1 MKPQMNTNE
10 HGYFLDFF
18 SKFNNRKIF
27 YLSVCICVHLWLIF
41 LFACSSAPTDLRSFA
56 PNETLIYLET
66 KDLSITLETLTQNET
81 FKNLAQN
88 SKDFSVV
95 KNVQVAVAVTGFE
108 TSEKQL
114 TGENSAL
121 NFKPRFVA
129 VADTHLWS
137 WQTRAFAEEILGN
150 FVNETYG
157 GEVNLEVTGKDGG
170 DWYEWT
176 AQDGRKVF
184 AFVEGSLVFFSN
196 DQAAIE
202 KSLAVKKGEGESL
215 MKNENLRRAY
225 DSNAENK
232 LAFGY
237 VSPEGIAQI
246 ANIAG
251 VSAAIEASESN
262 DGRNFIS
269 RVLPQ
274 ILRNTTKEIVW
285 TATKNEQGIEDK
297 FAVSLD
303 SKFSTVFKETLAPS
317 SQNQTNLPE
326 FLPSDI
332 FSATKY
338 NLKNPLIAWRSLL
351 LVTKETTD
359 AVSGNFLQQ
368 FSGSLLSS
376 YGISDAEM
384 FLSSIDSESFTA
396 QFDAEG
402 EKSVTIVSV
411 KDAENIKK
419 SLSEIIDFKTSA
431 EKTENAEIW
440 HSKDKQISAAFAG
453 NILILGNAESVLK
466 CLQAKLS
473 GQNFTNNP
481 TFGKF
486 SETKATAT
494 TFGKNLD
501 SAEKIVGILGNL
513 KEGNKGSATTFLTQT
528 EFTERGIERKT
539 VSDFGFIGT
548 ILEQLEE

>member
-1 MKPQMNTNE
+1 MNTNE

-41 LFACSSAPTDLRSFA
+41 LFACSSSPTDLRSFA

-66 KDLSITLETLTQNET
+66 KDLSITLESLTQNET

-88 SKDFSVV
+88 SKDFSPV

-129 VADTHLWS
+129 IADTHLWS
-137 WQTRAFAEEILGN
+137 WQTRSFAEEILGN

-170 DWYEWT
+170 NWYEWT

-215 MKNENLRRAY
+215 MKNENLRRTY
-225 DSNAENK
+225 DLNAENK

-251 VSAAIEASESN
+251 VSTAIQSTETE
-262 DGRNFIS
+262 DGRNFIV

-285 TATKNEQGIEDK
+285 TAIKNEKGIEDK
-297 FAVSLD
+297 FAVLLD
-303 SKFSTVFKETLAPS
+303 PKFSTVFKETLVTS
-317 SQNQTNLPE
+317 SQNQTNLAE
-326 FLPSDI
+326 FLPSDV
-332 FSATKY
+332 FSVTKY
-338 NLKNPLIAWRSLL
+338 DLKNPLIAWRSLL
-351 LVTKETTD
+351 LVTKEATD

-376 YGISDAEM
+376 YGISDAET
-384 FLSSIDSESFTA
+384 FLSSINSEIFTA

-402 EKSVTIVSV
+402 EKSITIVSI
-411 KDAENIKK
+411 KDAENLKK
-419 SLSEIIDFKTSA
+419 SLSEIIDFKVSA
-431 EKTENAEIW
+431 EKMENAEIW
-440 HSKDKQISAAFAG
+440 YSKDKQISAAFTG
-453 NILILGNAESVLK
+453 NTLILGDAESVLK
-466 CLQAKLS
+466 CLQAKQS
-473 GQNFTNNP
+473 AQNITKSP
-481 TFGKF
+481 IFGKF
-486 SETKATAT
+486 SEGKTTAI
-494 TFGKNLD
+494 TFGKSFD
-501 SAEKIVGILGNL
+501 SAEKIVGILGIL
-513 KEGNKGSATTFLTQT
+513 KEGNKGAETSFITQT
-528 EFTERGIERKT
+528 DFNEKGIERKT

-548 ILEQLEE
+548 VLEQLEE